1 MVDPFGFA
9 SFVHGSDISWFID
22 LNQRD
27 GPPRTKHLESVIP
40 VRTQEWV
47 GTTMGPSRKS
57 LRMRSEAVTPATKSL
72 EKRPSCLS

>member
-27 GPPRTKHLESVIP
+27 GPP
-40 VRTQEWV
+40 
-47 GTTMGPSRKS
+47 
-57 LRMRSEAVTPATKSL
+57 
-72 EKRPSCLS
+72 